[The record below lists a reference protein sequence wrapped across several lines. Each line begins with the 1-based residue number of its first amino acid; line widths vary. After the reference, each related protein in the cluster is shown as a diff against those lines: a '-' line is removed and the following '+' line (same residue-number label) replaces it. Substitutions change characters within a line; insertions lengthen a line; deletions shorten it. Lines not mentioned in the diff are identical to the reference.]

1 MSGRPDTGLSGWQAR
16 GVDAAADRI
25 GDVTENPP
33 RPRVPLL
40 RRLADDS
47 VFVLSGWSL
56 GLAGFVVVV
65 TGVSLAAGLLVVWVG
80 VPALAG
86 ALLTARGLAHVQRA
100 QLRHRL
106 HREAPTPRYLR
117 PAPAAG
123 RVRRALT
130 PLRDPQSWFDLA
142 WALLA
147 FVTGTVAVVV
157 AVSWAALA
165 LGGLTYWFWQRWLPE
180 SDGSLVELL
189 GWGSGRQ
196 AESLL
201 NLGIGVVAVLLLPG
215 VLRLC
220 AGLHGGVADVLLCS
234 RARLQGDV
242 QRVVDSREAARDA
255 EAASLRRLER
265 DLHDG
270 PQQGMVRLAVDISR
284 ARRQLDVDPA
294 RAGEIL
300 DEALVRARSTTQELR
315 ALSRG
320 IAPPLLV
327 DRGLA
332 AAVGELLQRSPIPTT
347 STLGIPEDLP
357 PHVETAVYF
366 AVAEALTN
374 VAKHSAASR
383 TALEITTRDGH
394 LVATV
399 TDDGIGGAHI
409 AKGSG
414 LAGLQQRLAG
424 LEGALTVSSPA
435 GGPTVLA
442 ASVPLPGGTGA

>member
-1 MSGRPDTGLSGWQAR
+1 MDATAAR
-16 GVDAAADRI
+16 I
-25 GDVTENPP
+25 EDVTENPP

-47 VFVLSGWSL
+47 VVVLSGWAL
-56 GLAGFVVVV
+56 GLAGFVVAV
-65 TGVSLAAGLLVVWVG
+65 TGISLAAGLLVVWVG
-80 VPALAG
+80 VPVLAG
-86 ALLTARGLAHVQRA
+86 TLLAARGLGHVQRA
-100 QLRHRL
+100 QLRDRL
-106 HREAPTPRYLR
+106 HRDAPTPRYLR

-130 PLRDPQSWFDLA
+130 PLRDPQSWFDLV

-147 FVTGTVAVVV
+147 FVTGTLTLVV

-165 LGGLTYWFWQRWLPE
+165 LGGLTYWFWQRWLPA
-180 SDGSLVELL
+180 GQVTLVEFL
-189 GWGSGRQ
+189 GWSSGPR
-196 AESLL
+196 AESLR
-201 NLGIGVVAVLLLPG
+201 NLGLGLVAAVLLPW

-284 ARRQLDVDPA
+284 ARQQLEANPG

-300 DEALVRARSTTQELR
+300 DEALVRARSTTRELR

-332 AAVGELLQRSPIPTT
+332 AAVAELLQRSPIPTT
-347 STLGIPEDLP
+347 STVGIPEDLP

-399 TDDGIGGAHI
+399 SDDGIGGAHV

-424 LEGALTVSSPA
+424 LEGTLTVSSPA
-435 GGPTVLA
+435 GGPTVLV
-442 ASVPLPGGTGA
+442 ASVPLPAGTGA